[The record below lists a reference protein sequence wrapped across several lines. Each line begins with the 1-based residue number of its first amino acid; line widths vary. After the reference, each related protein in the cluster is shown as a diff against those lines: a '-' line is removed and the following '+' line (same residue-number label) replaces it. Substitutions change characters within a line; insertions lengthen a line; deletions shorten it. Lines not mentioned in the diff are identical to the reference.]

1 MKLTTLAISALI
13 ALLVPG
19 VIRGQTNT
27 GFPQLPPVPKT
38 GQLPENPGTTTFT
51 FIVAGDNRPNGKTS
65 IQPKVLSQL
74 LADAQQYK
82 PAFFLWCGDT
92 ISGHITDGKTLKTQ
106 YDAFIKRASKANV
119 PIFNAPGNHEM
130 DTVFT
135 QPATKKSPKTT
146 VEIPN
151 GQMLHYYLKYMRDPS
166 NTPPYAYGAFNYG
179 NSRFIAMNTEEV
191 APPDLARSPGRVVTK
206 GLKLDPGYVTQEQIE
221 LLKQD
226 LATNNDKKDHI
237 FVFMHH
243 PIKPN
248 KASSGLDSATATNLA
263 GIFQN
268 NSTKVA
274 YVLAAHEHLY
284 FNSASADPTPPQWTP
299 GTPPIYLVTGGAG
312 APLDK
317 CNEQT
322 PANTYC
328 DDKSY
333 HYLVFT
339 VTGTTVTVK
348 LVTLPNPKPT
358 STKRNGDKK

>member
-1 MKLTTLAISALI
+1 MKFRMLAISALI
-13 ALLVPG
+13 ALLAPG
-19 VIRGQTNT
+19 LIRGQTNT

-38 GQLPENPGTTTFT
+38 GQLSENPGTTQFT
-51 FIVAGDNRPNGKTS
+51 FIVAGDNRPQGKTP
-65 IQPKVLSQL
+65 IQPKTLSQL
-74 LADAQQYK
+74 LNDAQRFK

-92 ISGHITDGKTLKTQ
+92 ISGHTADGKTLKKQ
-106 YDAFIKRASKANV
+106 YDAFILAASKANV

-135 QPATKKSPKTT
+135 DPSEKTT
-146 VEIPN
+146 IEIPN
-151 GQMLHYYLKYMRDPS
+151 SQMLGFYLQYMRDPS
-166 NTPPYAYGAFNYG
+166 NTPPSAYGAFNYG

-191 APPDLARSPGRVVTK
+191 APPDLPRSPGRVVAS

-221 LLKQD
+221 LVKQD
-226 LATNNDKKDHI
+226 LAANNGKSHI

-243 PIKPN
+243 PIKPD
-248 KASSGLDSATATNLA
+248 KTPSGLDSATAANLA

-268 NSTKVA
+268 NSNVS

-284 FNSASADPTPPQWTP
+284 YNANSDSPNPPQWTP
-299 GTPPIYLVTGGAG
+299 GTSPIYLVTGGAG

-317 CNEQT
+317 CGT
-322 PANTYC
+322 PTPNTYC

-339 VTGTTVTVK
+339 VDGTTVNVQVVS
-348 LVTLPNPKPT
+348 LQNSPKKSP
-358 STKRNGDKK
+358 KKNRGKK

>member
-13 ALLVPG
+13 ALLAPG
-19 VIRGQTNT
+19 VIRGQTST
-27 GFPQLPPVPKT
+27 GFPQLPPIPKT
-38 GQLPENPGTTTFT
+38 GQLPESPGTTSFT
-51 FIVAGDNRPNGKTS
+51 FIVAGDNRPQGKTPV
-65 IQPKVLSQL
+65 QPKILSQL
-74 LADAQQYK
+74 LTDALQHK

-92 ISGHITDGKTLKTQ
+92 ISGHTTDGKTLKKQ
-106 YDAFIKRASKANV
+106 YDAFILAASKAKV

-135 QPATKKSPKTT
+135 DQGEKTT
-146 VEIPN
+146 IETPN
-151 GQMLHYYLKYMRDPS
+151 SQMNAFYLKYMRHPA
-166 NTPPYAYGAFNYG
+166 NTPPFAYGAFNYG

-191 APPDLARSPGRVVTK
+191 APPFVARSSGRIVSS

-226 LATNNDKKDHI
+226 LATTKKDLI

-248 KASSGLDSATATNLA
+248 NPKSGLDSATATNLA
-263 GIFQN
+263 GIFQS
-268 NSTKVA
+268 NSKVA

-284 FNSASADPTPPQWTP
+284 FNANSDSPTPPQWTS
-299 GTPPIYLVTGGAG
+299 GSSPIYLVTGGAG
-312 APLDK
+312 APLDHCGPTIK
-317 CNEQT
+317 D
-322 PANTYC
+322 TYC

-339 VTGTTVTVK
+339 VTGTTVNVE
-348 LVTLPNPKPT
+348 LVTLPNPPKT
-358 STKRNGDKK
+358 STKKNGGKK